1 MTFTG
6 ATFTQPQVLRPG
18 AVLESI
24 IRRRAVQTLFQPIL
38 HLPTETVVGFAAL
51 SRGPAGSKLENPEA
65 LLEAARDAGRLGELD
80 WIFRVA
86 AMEAASN
93 SQLHPSLSWC
103 INVEPA
109 GLAMECPAS
118 LRDDYGRSRK
128 RLRAILELTDRDQ
141 QGYART
147 LLSACEDARRDTWG
161 VALDRVGTDER
172 ALALLPLLQPDV
184 VKLDRSIIQ
193 AEPDANVARITAMV
207 RAYAEKYEAVII
219 AEGIETPEHA
229 TRAEVYGAAYGQGYL
244 FGAPGELPDIV
255 PPPRHPIP
263 LRQEPPPLRHGTPFD
278 VVSVSHEPQV
288 AEKRMLTHI
297 VDHLENVAAH
307 TGGCVMLVGLQH
319 SNSLPPERQ
328 EHYRQLSQHNALTVV
343 FADGAPLVESP
354 RYQVMSP
361 GAASPFNHEW
371 QVVVLSA
378 DFAGAFLARDM
389 GDRCAEPDR
398 RYEFIYTH
406 DRDTVVSAAK
416 AFLGELPTAA

>member
-1 MTFTG
+1 MTYSG
-6 ATFTQPQVLRPG
+6 AMFTQPQGLRPG
-18 AVLESI
+18 VVLDSI

-38 HLPTETVVGFAAL
+38 HLPTESVVGFAAL
-51 SRGPAGSKLENPEA
+51 SRGPAGSKLEHPEA
-65 LLEAARDAGRLGELD
+65 LLAAARDAGRLGELD

-86 AMEAASN
+86 AMEAASS

-103 INVEPA
+103 LNVEPA
-109 GLAMECPAS
+109 GLAMECPAG
-118 LRDDYGRSRK
+118 LREAYGRSRK

-161 VALDRVGTDER
+161 VAVDRVGTDER

-193 AEPDANVARITAMV
+193 AEPDPNIARITAMV

-219 AEGIETPEHA
+219 AEGIETPEQA
-229 TRAEVYGAAYGQGYL
+229 TRAEVYGAEYGQGYL
-244 FGAPGELPDIV
+244 FGAPAELPEIV
-255 PPPRHPIP
+255 TPPRHPIP

-278 VVSVSHEPQV
+278 VVSVGREPQI

-297 VDHLENVAAH
+297 VDHLEDVAAH
-307 TGGCVMLVGLQH
+307 TGGCVMLVGLEH
-319 SNSLPPERQ
+319 DHYLPPERQ
-328 EHYRQLSQHNALTVV
+328 QHYCDLARRNALTVV
-343 FADGAPLVESP
+343 FADGAPPVQSP
-354 RYQVMSP
+354 RFQVMSP
-361 GAASPFNHEW
+361 GAASPLNHEW
-371 QVVVLSA
+371 QLIVVSA
-378 DFAGAFLARDM
+378 SYAGAFLARDL
-389 GDRCAEPDR
+389 GDRGPDDDR

-406 DRDTVVSAAK
+406 DRDTVVTAAK

>member
-1 MTFTG
+1 
-6 ATFTQPQVLRPG
+6 VLD
-18 AVLESI
+18 SI

-51 SRGPAGSKLENPEA
+51 SRGPAGSKLENTEA
-65 LLEAARDAGRLGELD
+65 LLDAARDAGRLGELD

-86 AMEAASN
+86 AMEAAST

-109 GLAMECPAS
+109 GLAMECPDY
-118 LRDDYGRSRK
+118 LRDEYGRSRK
-128 RLRAILELTDRDQ
+128 RLRAVLELIDRDQ

-147 LLSACEDARRDTWG
+147 LLNACEDARRDTWG
-161 VALDRVGTDER
+161 VALDRLGTDER

-193 AEPDANVARITAMV
+193 RDPDREVARITAMV
-207 RAYAEKYEAVII
+207 RAYAEKHDAVII

-229 TRAEVYGAAYGQGYL
+229 ARAEVYGADYGQGYL
-244 FGAPGELPDIV
+244 FGAPGPLPEIV

-263 LRQEPPPLRHGTPFD
+263 LRQEPPPLRRGTPFE
-278 VVSVSHEPQV
+278 VVSTAREPQV

-297 VDHLENVAAH
+297 VEHLEEQAGRTN
-307 TGGCVMLVGLQH
+307 GCVMLVGLEH
-319 SNSLPPERQ
+319 SNHFPPER
-328 EHYRQLSQHNALTVV
+328 EAHYRDLARRNALTLV
-343 FADGAPLVESP
+343 FADGAPTVDSP

-361 GAASPFNHEW
+361 GASSPFNHEW
-371 QVVVLSA
+371 QIIVLSA
-378 DFAGAFLARDM
+378 DFAGAFLAREL
-389 GDRCAEPDR
+389 GDRGPEPDR

-406 DRDTVVSAAK
+406 DRDTVVTAAK
-416 AFLGELPTAA
+416 AFLADLPTAG